1 MHFSFVGS
9 LQRYDGS
16 FIILEHSSAQ
26 EPKLFI
32 LINNLSVIGNYNHRT
47 SGRWMQAVIASGG
60 EAAVGAQGAR
70 VLRSRPRA
78 AGAAHARTPDPPP
91 PDRVL

>member
-26 EPKLFI
+26 EPELFI
-32 LINNLSVIGNYNHRT
+32 LINNLSVIGNYNNT
-47 SGRWMQAVIASGG
+47 
-60 EAAVGAQGAR
+60 
-70 VLRSRPRA
+70 
-78 AGAAHARTPDPPP
+78 T
-91 PDRVL
+91 